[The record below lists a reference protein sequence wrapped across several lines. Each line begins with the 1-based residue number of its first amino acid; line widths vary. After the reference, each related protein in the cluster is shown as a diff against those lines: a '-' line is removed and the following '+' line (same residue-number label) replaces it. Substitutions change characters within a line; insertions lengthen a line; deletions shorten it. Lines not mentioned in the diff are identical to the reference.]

1 MKTKYTSNKAL
12 MILTIC
18 LIFSLLLTLSS
29 CNGISSGG
37 DKDKNKDN
45 AQEIIYHTVTFN
57 SVGGNE
63 ISSMRV
69 KHGGTIN
76 QPATPVRENY
86 IFIEWKNG
94 ATPWDFENAP
104 VKEDI
109 TLTAHWVSAD
119 SVFAYEVI
127 GGTDTVH
134 ITEIK
139 YYPDIR
145 SLTVPTVIK
154 GYTVVGIEDGVFA
167 TFESDYIAEINIP
180 ETVSYVGSYA
190 FEEVKVTINVYGS
203 LSFVGEGA
211 FMGCSGLTSVSLAE
225 GLTKLPYAAFADC
238 TKLTSIIIPEGI
250 EIIEENAI
258 KDCTSLLTVV
268 IPSSTTVIENS
279 AFHGCDALKS
289 VFYGGSDED
298 FDKVDIQKMN
308 DPLEYAAIYI
318 YSEIETDKE
327 GFWHFDD
334 EGSPKIW

>member
-12 MILTIC
+12 VILTIC

-29 CNGISSGG
+29 CNGISNGG

-94 ATPWDFENAP
+94 ATPWDFENSP

-167 TFESDYIAEINIP
+167 TFESDYISEINIP
-180 ETVSYVGSYA
+180 EG
-190 FEEVKVTINVYGS
+190 
-203 LSFVGEGA
+203 
-211 FMGCSGLTSVSLAE
+211 VSL
-225 GLTKLPYAAFADC
+225 K
-238 TKLTSIIIPEGI
+238 TSSRIS
-250 EIIEENAI
+250 
-258 KDCTSLLTVV
+258 KTSSCF
-268 IPSSTTVIENS
+268 P
-279 AFHGCDALKS
+279 
-289 VFYGGSDED
+289 
-298 FDKVDIQKMN
+298 
-308 DPLEYAAIYI
+308 
-318 YSEIETDKE
+318 
-327 GFWHFDD
+327 
-334 EGSPKIW
+334 